1 MSSESPISRPTL
13 VRVEDVKTDGHIW
26 KVEAQNNGPLSPTTL
41 GLSYNALLGEGWRDR
56 MATIFD
62 SPISLVALESR
73 PWPGGLQPKRKSKIK
88 TMGNNNFDDLLS
100 LVDWNLQRRKPY
112 VVVDPFDPTAILYM
126 TDKEYQVLLRTALSN
141 NESLVVVCRPGSKP
155 PQDSQGSNDGTGS
168 RQRR

>member
-1 MSSESPISRPTL
+1 
-13 VRVEDVKTDGHIW
+13 
-26 KVEAQNNGPLSPTTL
+26 
-41 GLSYNALLGEGWRDR
+41 
-56 MATIFD
+56 
-62 SPISLVALESR
+62 
-73 PWPGGLQPKRKSKIK
+73 
-88 TMGNNNFDDLLS
+88 MGNNNFDDLLS